1 MSDLRWYLPL
11 EQCSTLDAIRS
22 QWQVLLEQSQ
32 MAPWHNAPRYTDAML
47 SFLGNCTLAPPLK
60 LAALLACGAAFDFD
74 LRLAVGLLQEEIDA
88 LDIPWP
94 EQVAAAVGDNG
105 PALPVVTHD
114 AWLGA
119 FIAGRLAGLR
129 ETFGHDGVRADH
141 WRQAFWDR
149 YLEMTCRHAEIDG
162 VRRALAQGADPRAD
176 GLWRS

>member
-1 MSDLRWYLPL
+1 MQHARCDSQPVASTARTKSDG
-11 EQCSTLDAIRS
+11 A
-22 QWQVLLEQSQ
+22 
-32 MAPWHNAPRYTDAML
+32 
-47 SFLGNCTLAPPLK
+47 LAQR
-60 LAALLACGAAFDFD
+60 AALHGCDAVLPRQLYPSAAFDFD